1 MEELLCNGTPAQVAR
16 RVLAV
21 LAEDPNLVWQVS
33 PQKERP
39 TDLRDVLSRTQGLPA
54 VDLPE
59 DLPVIYIYVGYRY
72 VPGQRTMGGSFTA
85 EKLLDHTLL
94 TASARVRQK
103 TMYLDGRLEQSLVE
117 DFCELAPIW
126 EKVKAELI
134 RLGLVSEVESTQVER
149 VVDSPKPIA
158 AAPIHDLLKMA
169 PVNEEPMNLGVQDD
183 EVTSDN
189 PRSKLLQDLDK
200 HFSEEDLRTLCFEL
214 GEDYENLP
222 AQGKAGK
229 ARELILQLG
238 RVGRVLELIDRC
250 RKLRPNIS
258 W

>member
-1 MEELLCNGTPAQVAR
+1 MEELQCKGTPAQVAR

-85 EKLLDHTLL
+85 ERLLDRSLL
-94 TASARVRQK
+94 TASARIRQK
-103 TMYLDGRLEQSLVE
+103 TIYPDGRLEQSLVE
-117 DFCELAPIW
+117 DFTELAPIW
-126 EKVKAELI
+126 EKVKSELI

-149 VVDSPKPIA
+149 VEDAPKPWVKIPDVGWNRKA
-158 AAPIHDLLKMA
+158 
-169 PVNEEPMNLGVQDD
+169 V
-183 EVTSDN
+183 
-189 PRSKLLQDLDK
+189 
-200 HFSEEDLRTLCFEL
+200 EL
-214 GEDYENLP
+214 WH
-222 AQGKAGK
+222 AGYT
-229 ARELILQLG
+229 AREIASM
-238 RVGRVLELIDRC
+238 IDRDLTSKTILNVISTLRRIYGTDVVPERRAKSKPD
-250 RKLRPNIS
+250 RKLG
-258 W
+258 